1 MNKIDQNTPK
11 NCIKV
16 TRELSK
22 DKKTCLILRYHHWRK
37 MVQALI
43 KEQQRQR

>member
-1 MNKIDQNTPK
+1 MNKLDQNAPK

-16 TRELSK
+16 IRELPNN
-22 DKKTCLILRYHHWRK
+22 KKACLILRYHHWRR